1 MKTPS
6 RPPWTTRFETPF
18 KNHSPED
25 VARTLQS
32 AQDMPSDVSKSFCV
46 ILDARTLED
55 KSVLLVKT
63 SRGAGS
69 NLPRENQSSIVKY
82 RSSFEEANSIMQGVC
97 IGEGSLE
104 ELLWNENSGDR

>member
-6 RPPWTTRFETPF
+6 RPPWTMPFETPF
-18 KNHSPED
+18 KHQSPED
-25 VARTLQS
+25 IAQILQN
-32 AQDMPSDVSKSFCV
+32 AQDMPSYMSKSFCV
-46 ILDARTLED
+46 ILDVQTLED

-63 SRGAGS
+63 SRGPES

-104 ELLWNENSGDR
+104 ELLWNGNSTDI